1 MAKDLFIEV
10 KSGGEKLEQL
20 DKMIEGGLEN
30 AEIAIGELKEASKYN
45 KKNSKCIYFIAS
57 ILIGVI
63 ASVAIILILKFKK

>member
-45 KKNSKCIYFIAS
+45 KRNTEFR
-57 ILIGVI
+57 
-63 ASVAIILILKFKK
+63 